1 MHHSAST
8 EKLKVSVY
16 TFYICGHLFQKT
28 IILDL
33 MPKTLAVMC
42 FHLKHGHSRYI
53 LQTR

>member
-1 MHHSAST
+1 MHHSALT

-16 TFYICGHLFQKT
+16 TFCVCRHLFQKI
-28 IILDL
+28 IILDF

-42 FHLKHGHSRYI
+42 FHLKHGHNRYI